1 MSKKT
6 AVITGSGDGLG
17 KGIAQRLA
25 ENGFNIVLN
34 DINENTL
41 RQTEREFKE
50 KGFSVAAFQGDV
62 SKREDVFHL
71 VDFAVKTFGK
81 LDVFI
86 NNAGIE
92 DVQAIPDI
100 TEEHFDRVMNINVK
114 GVLWGIQAASEQM
127 KKQDKDSVYK
137 IINACSIAGHESYEF
152 LGTYCVSKY
161 AVRSLTVT
169 AAKEFAKDNITVN
182 AYCPGVAPTK
192 MWDRIDE
199 EMGKYLG
206 TKKGEALEQFGAA
219 IALGRFQQPEDVAG
233 LVQFLASENSDYIT
247 GQAIIV
253 DGGMVYR

>member
-1 MSKKT
+1 MKQKV
-6 AVITGSGDGLG
+6 AIITGSGDGLG
-17 KGIAQRLA
+17 KGIALKLA
-25 ENGFNIVLN
+25 QNGFSVVLN
-34 DINENTL
+34 DINNETL
-41 RQTEREFKE
+41 KDTESEFKKE
-50 KGFSVAAFQGDV
+50 GFQVASYQADV
-62 SKREDVFHL
+62 SKRDEVFGL
-71 VDFAVKTFGK
+71 VDFAVKSFGK

-92 DVQAIPDI
+92 DVQAIKDI
-100 TEEHFDRVMNINVK
+100 TEEHFDRVMDINVK

-127 KKQDKDSVYK
+127 KKQDKSDVYK
-137 IINACSIAGHESYEF
+137 IINACSIAGHESFEF

-169 AAKEFAKDNITVN
+169 ASKELAKDNITVN
-182 AYCPGVAPTK
+182 AYCPGVSPTK

-206 TKKGEALEQFGAA
+206 TKKGEALEQFGAD
-219 IALGRFQQPEDVAG
+219 ISLGRFQNPEDVAG
-233 LVQFLASENSDYIT
+233 LCLFLASDDSNYIT

>member
-1 MSKKT
+1 MNKKT

-25 ENGFNIVLN
+25 KDGFNIVLN
-34 DINENTL
+34 DINDATLKKTEN
-41 RQTEREFKE
+41 EFKE
-50 KGFSVAAFQGDV
+50 AGHNVAAFQGDI
-62 SKREDVFHL
+62 SKRAEVFAL

-81 LDVFI
+81 VDVFI

-92 DVQAIPDI
+92 DVQAIHEI
-100 TEEHFDRVMNINVK
+100 TEEHFDRVMDINVK
-114 GVLWGIQAASEQM
+114 GVLWGIQAAAEQM
-127 KKQDKDSVYK
+127 KKQDKNSVYK
-137 IINACSIAGHESYEF
+137 IINASSIAGHESYEF
-152 LGTYCVSKY
+152 LGTYCVSKHG
-161 AVRSLTVT
+161 VRSLTVT

-206 TKKGEALEQFGAA
+206 TEKGEALEQFGAG

-233 LVQFLASENSDYIT
+233 LVHFLASKDSDYIT
-247 GQAIIV
+247 GQAFIV